1 MHPLFTHG
9 YALLIGVGNTANPRW
24 SLPVTVKDA
33 QALKAVLTDV
43 NFCAYPNT
51 PDHVR
56 LLQDQGANRN
66 AILEGLDWLKA
77 CADRDKDATIIIY
90 YSGHGTYD
98 LSSNAY
104 FLLQH
109 DFDREDIPKTAL
121 SAQTLSERLKEI
133 EAKRLWVIVDSCH
146 AEGMASAK
154 GDLPADFL
162 ATALPKGVV
171 DALKQGEGR
180 AVFTSSKGNQSSWVR
195 PDNALSVY
203 TFHLIEALKG
213 AANQSGDRLITL
225 GNVMTHLGKTVG
237 QSARTL
243 CQAEQTPFFDT
254 ATEDFPV
261 AMLRGGKGL
270 PSQPQSGNLPRVM
283 TNEEVVTPALAMARR
298 SLAILEEQAA
308 GYGKLQIP
316 THLRINLEEKRQE
329 VAELESRF
337 RAKEVNG

>member
-1 MHPLFTHG
+1 MADLFTHG

-33 QALKAVLTDV
+33 QALQAVLTDE
-43 NFCAYPNT
+43 NFCAYANS
-51 PDHVR
+51 PDRVR
-56 LLQDQGANRN
+56 LLHDRGADLQG
-66 AILEGLDWLKA
+66 ILAGLNWLKA
-77 CADRDKDATIIIY
+77 CAEADKDATIIIY

-104 FLLQH
+104 YLLQH
-109 DFDREDIPKTAL
+109 DFDLEDIPKTAL
-121 SAQTLSERLKEI
+121 SAQTLSEKLKEI
-133 EAKRLWVIVDSCH
+133 KAKRLWVIVDSCH

-180 AVFTSSKGNQSSWVR
+180 AVFTSSRGNQSSWVR

-213 AANQSGDRLITL
+213 AANQSGDRLVTL
-225 GNVMTHLGKTVG
+225 GNVMAHLGKTVA
-237 QSARTL
+237 QSARSL
-243 CQAEQTPFFDT
+243 RQAEQTPFFDT

-261 AMLRGGKGL
+261 ALLRGGKGL
-270 PSQPQSGNLPRVM
+270 PSQPQGGNLSRVI

-308 GYGKLQIP
+308 GFGRLQMP
-316 THLRINLEEKRQE
+316 AHLRIELEEKRLE
-329 VAELESRF
+329 VAALEARL
-337 RAKEVNG
+337 RDGANNG